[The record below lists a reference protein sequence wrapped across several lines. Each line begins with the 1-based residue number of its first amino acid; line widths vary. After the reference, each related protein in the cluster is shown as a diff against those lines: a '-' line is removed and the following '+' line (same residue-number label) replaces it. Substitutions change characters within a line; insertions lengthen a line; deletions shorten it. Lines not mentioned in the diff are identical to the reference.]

1 MTRLSLA
8 PLLLLVGTLAPP
20 ADAGA
25 AISGERSQWHPLTL
39 PLGGPLARERDTEP
53 DPSWDS
59 RLTVRSAHDA
69 VATPRSA
76 REVFTA
82 TVVRP
87 ANERLPGEVPI
98 DLTVNVDRWSS
109 AEEFD
114 RLIRLLAEGGPV
126 SPGDE
131 RRGIGAG
138 SIVPPG
144 DSRWPVWRVDIASSA
159 PHPDG
164 GRLVRLVTAQ
174 PLFFAAGWTGSPSV
188 REVAVVELVLDA
200 HGRGEGT
207 LTPWVKLTTDGLGRV
222 ACQAPRHAKPPLRL
236 VGVRRWSAR
245 VR

>member
-1 MTRLSLA
+1 MGPDRGAPDADVSRTGTWTTLPLA
-8 PLLLLVGTLAPP
+8 LLLLLVGTLAPP
-20 ADAGA
+20 A
-25 AISGERSQWHPLTL
+25 
-39 PLGGPLARERDTEP
+39 
-53 DPSWDS
+53 
-59 RLTVRSAHDA
+59 

-76 REVFTA
+76 REIFTA

-87 ANERLPGEVPI
+87 ANERLPGEVPL
-98 DLTVNVDRWSS
+98 DLTMNVDRWSS
-109 AEEFD
+109 AEESD
-114 RLIRLLAEGGPV
+114 RLMRLLVEGGPDALED
-126 SPGDE
+126 GH
-131 RRGIGAG
+131 RGIGAG

-164 GRLVRLVTAQ
+164 GRIVRLVTAQ
-174 PLFFAAGWTGSPSV
+174 PLFFAAGWTASSSV

-200 HGRGEGT
+200 QGRGEGT

-222 ACQAPRHAKPPLRL
+222 ACQAPRHARPPLRL